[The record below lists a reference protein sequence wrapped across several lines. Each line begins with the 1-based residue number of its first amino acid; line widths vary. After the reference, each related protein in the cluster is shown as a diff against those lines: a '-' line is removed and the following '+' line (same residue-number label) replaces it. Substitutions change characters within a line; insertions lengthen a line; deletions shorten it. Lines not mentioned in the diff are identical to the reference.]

1 MAAPPHHRLN
11 TVSSETNLMSHEVIA
26 AIPGRPPRVR
36 LFLAIGVALASIGV
50 IAGLSLRAVES
61 RELSTWTRAQLTPSV
76 QVISASALSATQGL
90 TLPGHLDA
98 WIAAPIHAR
107 VGGYLKQWDVDIGQ
121 KVKAGQV
128 LALIETPELDQQL
141 EQAKAELAR
150 AQASG
155 RLADTTARRWKNLL
169 ESHSVSTQ
177 EADEKASE
185 AETAGANQLAARA
198 DVDRLAAL
206 ESFKRI
212 VAPFDGTVTAR
223 NTDIGDLI
231 TANTSGGEPLFS
243 VADTSKMRLY
253 TQVPQGYASSILPG
267 MKVKLLVL
275 GHGGETVEGTLIGTS
290 RAINRSSG
298 TLLAQFEVE
307 NPHQDLLPGDFAEV
321 QLTTHAAANTVTVPA
336 TTLLF
341 RAAGPQIAVLG
352 EENKVVLRDVHIA
365 MDLGDKLEIDQGLHP
380 HDRIIDHPT
389 DSLGQGDVVRLAI
402 PPTDGS
408 QRDKHA

>member
-1 MAAPPHHRLN
+1 
-11 TVSSETNLMSHEVIA
+11 MSHEA
-26 AIPGRPPRVR
+26 SAPTLGRPPRVR
-36 LFLAIGVALASIGV
+36 LALAVGIALASIGV

-61 RELSTWTRAQLTPSV
+61 HDLGTWTEAQLTPSV
-76 QVISASALSATQGL
+76 QVISASALSSTQGL

-98 WIAAPIHAR
+98 WIATPIHAR
-107 VGGYLKQWDVDIGQ
+107 VGGYLKQWNVDIGQ

-128 LALIETPELDQQL
+128 LALIDTPELDQQF
-141 EQAKAELAR
+141 EQAKAELVR
-150 AQASG
+150 AQANV
-155 RLADTTARRWKNLL
+155 RLADITAKRWQNLL
-169 ESHSVSTQ
+169 DSHSVSKQ

-185 AETAGANQLAARA
+185 AETARANVLGAQA

-231 TANTSGGEPLFS
+231 TANNDGGDPLFS
-243 VADTSKMRLY
+243 IADTSRMRLY
-253 TQVPQGYASSILPG
+253 TQVPQSYASTIVQG

-275 GHGGETVEGTLIGTS
+275 GHGGETVGAKLIGTS
-290 RAINRSSG
+290 RAINRASG

-321 QLTTHAAANTVTVPA
+321 RLATHAPGNTVTVPA

-352 EENKVVLRDVHIA
+352 KDNRVVLRDVHIA
-365 MDLGDKLEIDQGLHP
+365 MDLGDKLEIDQGLQP
-380 HDRIIDHPT
+380 NDRIIDHPT
-389 DSLGQGDVVRLAI
+389 DSLAQGDLVRLAT
-402 PPTDGS
+402 PQPEEGD
-408 QRDKHA
+408 HAKRA

>member
-1 MAAPPHHRLN
+1 
-11 TVSSETNLMSHEVIA
+11 MSHEATTAIA
-26 AIPGRPPRVR
+26 GRPPRVR
-36 LFLAIGVALASIGV
+36 LALAIGVALASVGV
-50 IAGLSLRAVES
+50 IAGLALRAVQS
-61 RELSTWTRAQLTPSV
+61 RDLSTWTQAQLTPSV
-76 QVISASALSATQGL
+76 QVISASALSSAQGL

-107 VGGYLKQWDVDIGQ
+107 VGGYLKQWNVDIGE
-121 KVKAGQV
+121 KVSAGQ
-128 LALIETPELDQQL
+128 LLGLIETPELDQQF
-141 EQAKAELAR
+141 EQAKAELVR
-150 AQASG
+150 AQANV

-169 ESHSVSTQ
+169 ESHSVSKQ

-231 TANTSGGEPLFS
+231 TANSNGGEPLFS
-243 VADTSKMRLY
+243 VADTSRMRLY

-275 GHGGETVEGTLIGTS
+275 GHGGEIVEGTLIGTS
-290 RAINRSSG
+290 RAINRASG
-298 TLLAQFEVE
+298 TLLAQFEVK

-321 QLTTHAAANTVTVPA
+321 QLTTLAAANTMTVPA

-341 RAAGPQIAVLG
+341 RAAGPQVAVLG
-352 EENKVVLRDVHIA
+352 PDNKVVLRDVHIA
-365 MDLGDKLEIDQGLHP
+365 MDLGDRLEIDQGLQP

-389 DSLGQGDVVRLAI
+389 DSLGQGDVVRLAL
-402 PPTDGS
+402 PQADGS
-408 QRDKHA
+408 RHDANA

>member
-1 MAAPPHHRLN
+1 
-11 TVSSETNLMSHEVIA
+11 MSHDATA

-36 LFLAIGVALASIGV
+36 LALVIGICLASIGV

-61 RELSTWTRAQLTPSV
+61 HELSTWTKAQLTPSV
-76 QVISASALSATQGL
+76 QVISASALSATEGL

-98 WIAAPIHAR
+98 WIATPIHAR
-107 VGGYLKQWDVDIGQ
+107 VGGYLKQWNVDIGE

-128 LALIETPELDQQL
+128 LALIDTPELDQQF
-141 EQAKAELAR
+141 EQAKAELVR
-150 AQASG
+150 AEANV
-155 RLADTTARRWKNLL
+155 RLADTTAKRWQNLL
-169 ESHSVSTQ
+169 QSRSVSKQ
-177 EADEKASE
+177 EADEKSSE
-185 AETAGANQLAARA
+185 AETARANRLAAQA

-212 VAPFDGTVTAR
+212 VAPFDGTITAR

-231 TANTSGGEPLFS
+231 TANTNGGEPLFS

-253 TQVPQGYASSILPG
+253 MQVPQGYASSIVPG

-290 RAINRSSG
+290 RAINRTSG
-298 TLLAQFEVE
+298 TLLAQFRVD
-307 NPHQDLLPGDFAEV
+307 NPRQDLLPGDFAEV
-321 QLTTHAAANTVTVPA
+321 RLSTHGAANTVTVPA

-352 EENKVVLRDVHIA
+352 KDDKVLLRDVHIA

-380 HDRIIDHPT
+380 DDRIIDHPT
-389 DSLGQGDVVRLAI
+389 DSLAQGDLVQLAG
-402 PPTDGS
+402 PQTDETH
-408 QRDKHA
+408 HAKKA

>member
-1 MAAPPHHRLN
+1 
-11 TVSSETNLMSHEVIA
+11 MSHEA
-26 AIPGRPPRVR
+26 TTAIVARPPRVR
-36 LFLAIGVALASIGV
+36 LALAIGIVLASVGV
-50 IAGLSLRAVES
+50 TVGLSLRAVES
-61 RELSTWTRAQLTPSV
+61 HELSTWTQAQLTPSV

-121 KVKAGQV
+121 KVSAGQL
-128 LALIETPELDQQL
+128 LALIETPELDQQFA
-141 EQAKAELAR
+141 QAKAEFVR
-150 AQASG
+150 AQANV
-155 RLADTTARRWKNLL
+155 RLADTTAQRWKNLL
-169 ESHSVSTQ
+169 QSHSVSKQ

-185 AETAGANQLAARA
+185 AETAGANRLAARA

-231 TANTSGGEPLFS
+231 TANTNGGEPLFS
-243 VADTSKMRLY
+243 VADTSRMRLY
-253 TQVPQGYASSILPG
+253 TQVPQGYASSIVPG

-290 RAINRSSG
+290 RAINRTSG

-321 QLTTHAAANTVTVPA
+321 QLTTHAAANTMTVPA

-341 RAAGPQIAVLG
+341 RAAGPQVAVLG
-352 EENKVVLRDVHIA
+352 PDNKVVLRDVHIA
-365 MDLGDKLEIDQGLHP
+365 MDLGDKLEIDQGLRA

-389 DSLGQGDVVRLAI
+389 DSLGQGDVVRLAL
-402 PPTDGS
+402 PQTDEG
-408 QRDKHA
+408 RHDKNA

>member
-1 MAAPPHHRLN
+1 
-11 TVSSETNLMSHEVIA
+11 MSHEAIA

-36 LFLAIGVALASIGV
+36 LALAIGLCLAAAGV
-50 IAGLSLRAVES
+50 VAGLSLRAVES
-61 RELSTWTRAQLTPSV
+61 HELSTWTKAQLTPSV

-98 WIAAPIHAR
+98 WIATPIHAR
-107 VGGYLKQWDVDIGQ
+107 VGGYLKQWNVDIGE

-128 LALIETPELDQQL
+128 LALIDTPELDQQF
-141 EQAKAELAR
+141 EQAKAELVR
-150 AQASG
+150 AEANV
-155 RLADTTARRWKNLL
+155 RLADTTAKRWQNLL
-169 ESHSVSTQ
+169 VSRSVSKQ

-185 AETAGANQLAARA
+185 AETARANRLAAQA

-212 VAPFDGTVTAR
+212 VSPFDGTVTAR

-231 TANTSGGEPLFS
+231 TANTNGGDPLFS
-243 VADTSKMRLY
+243 IADTSKMRLY
-253 TQVPQGYASSILPG
+253 VQVPQGYASSIVPG

-275 GHGGETVEGTLIGTS
+275 GHGGETVNGSLIGTS
-290 RAINRSSG
+290 RAINRASG
-298 TLLAQFEVE
+298 TLLAQFKVE
-307 NPHQDLLPGDFAEV
+307 NPNQDLLPGDFAEV
-321 QLTTHAAANTVTVPA
+321 QLSTHGSANTVTVPA

-352 EENKVVLRDVHIA
+352 KDNKVVLRDVHIA

-380 HDRIIDHPT
+380 DDRIIDHPT
-389 DSLGQGDVVRLAI
+389 DSLAQGDIVQPAM
-402 PPTDGS
+402 PQTDGS
-408 QRDKHA
+408 HHAKNA

>member
-1 MAAPPHHRLN
+1 
-11 TVSSETNLMSHEVIA
+11 MSHDGTA
-26 AIPGRPPRVR
+26 ATPGRPPRVR
-36 LFLAIGVALASIGV
+36 LFLVIGLVLASVGV
-50 IAGLSLRAVES
+50 VAGLSLRAVES
-61 RELSTWTRAQLTPSV
+61 HELSTWTQAQLTPSV
-76 QVISASALSATQGL
+76 QVVSASASSATQGL

-107 VGGYLKQWDVDIGQ
+107 VGGYLKQWHVDIGE
-121 KVKAGQV
+121 KVSAGQL
-128 LALIETPELDQQL
+128 LAVIETPELDQQL

-150 AQASG
+150 AQANV
-155 RLADTTARRWKNLL
+155 RLADTTAKRWKNLL
-169 ESHSVSTQ
+169 ESHSVSRQ

-231 TANTSGGEPLFS
+231 TANTNGGDPLFS
-243 VADTSKMRLY
+243 IADTSRMRLY
-253 TQVPQGYASSILPG
+253 TQVPQGYASSIVPG

-275 GHGGETVEGTLIGTS
+275 GHGGEVVEGKLIGSS
-290 RAINRSSG
+290 RAINRASG

-307 NPHQDLLPGDFAEV
+307 NSQQDLLPGDFAEV
-321 QLTTHAAANTVTVPA
+321 QLTAHAAANTVTVPA

-341 RAAGPQIAVLG
+341 RAAGPQVAVLG
-352 EENKVVLRDVHIA
+352 QDNKVLLRDVHIA
-365 MDLGDKLEIDQGLHP
+365 MDLGDKLEIDQGLLP

-389 DSLGQGDVVRLAI
+389 DSLSQGDVVRLAL
-402 PPTDGS
+402 PLAEGKR
-408 QRDKHA
+408 RDKGA